1 MTLLF
6 LGAVIFMTNP
16 VQLIIDWQLSLGP
29 NTLLYKLWLEPP
41 LEVFI
46 VAYIFNYTNVEAFV
60 SGKDAKLKLEEV
72 GPYVYKE
79 VLSNH
84 NVTLNEA
91 NNTIT
96 YTPRREYVFVPERSV
111 GDPKLDYIRN
121 VNIPYMGVTTA
132 ATSLSMFAALGLSA
146 LTKRLNAQPILN
158 VTVHDYL
165 WGYEDHLVHLASKFV
180 PSLIDFPNF
189 GLMDKVSWLG
199 EMLFELC
206 LIHSLLAFSPP
217 ISSSARETR
226 ATSSICTC
234 PSVRTH
240 MA

>member
-6 LGAVIFMTNP
+6 LGAVIFITNP
-16 VQLIIDWQLSLGP
+16 IQLIADWQLNLNSD
-29 NTLLYKLWLEPP
+29 TLLYKLWLNPP

-60 SGKDAKLKLEEV
+60 SGREPKLKLEEV

-84 NVTLNEA
+84 NVTVNEA

-96 YTPRREYVFVPERSV
+96 YTPRREYIFVPERSV
-111 GDPKLDYIRN
+111 GDPKVDRIRN

-132 ATSLSMFAALGLSA
+132 ATQLSMFAALGLSA
-146 LTKRLNAQPILN
+146 LMKRLNAQPILN

-165 WGYEDHLVHLASKFV
+165 WGYEDHMVHLASKFV

-189 GLMDKVSWLG
+189 GIMDKVSRRRVQVLR
-199 EMLFELC
+199 EL
-206 LIHSLLAFSPP
+206 S
-217 ISSSARETR
+217 
-226 ATSSICTC
+226 
-234 PSVRTH
+234 
-240 MA
+240 